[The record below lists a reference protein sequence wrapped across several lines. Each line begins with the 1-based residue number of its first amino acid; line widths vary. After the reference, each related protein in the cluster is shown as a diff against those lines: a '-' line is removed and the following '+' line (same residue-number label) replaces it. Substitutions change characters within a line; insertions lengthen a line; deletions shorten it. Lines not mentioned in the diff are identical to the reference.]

1 MKIAI
6 IPNLTRDRAKNVTL
20 DICRELEKNS
30 IEYSFPSA
38 LKEKMSE
45 LSASVFE
52 NPDTFV
58 KNADMVISVGGDG
71 SMLRAAKIAAE
82 GNKNILGI
90 NAGRL
95 AYLCGLDSNELELL
109 SFIRDG
115 NFSVQNRM
123 MLQVDVFED
132 NNKVFSDICI
142 NDVVITRGPDLRI
155 VDLSVKAD
163 GKNIADYLADGA
175 IIATPT
181 GSTAYSMSA
190 GGSIVEPTLE
200 AMLLTP
206 ICPHSLAVRP
216 YVFSGDTE
224 FEVSVKITEENSES
238 VYLSC
243 DGGKTLEINARHT
256 VKIKKADKKVAFV
269 AIKTDNFIDVLNK
282 KLESKK

>member
-6 IPNLTRDRAKNVTL
+6 IPNLTRDRAKSVTL
-20 DICRELEKNS
+20 DICRELEINQ
-30 IEYSFPSA
+30 IEYCFSLVQRGDFP
-38 LKEKMSE
+38 E
-45 LSASVFE
+45 LADNVFE
-52 NPDTFV
+52 NPREYV
-58 KNADMVISVGGDG
+58 KNSDMVISVGGDG

-82 GNKNILGI
+82 HNKNILGI

-95 AYLCGLDSNELELL
+95 AYLCGLDSNELGLL
-109 SFIRDG
+109 SFLRDG
-115 NFSVQNRM
+115 RYSVQNRM
-123 MLQVDVFED
+123 ILQVEVFDGE
-132 NNKVFSDICI
+132 NKIFSDICI

-155 VDLSVKAD
+155 VDLSVRAD

-200 AMLLTP
+200 AILLTP

-216 YVFSGDTE
+216 YIFSGDTD
-224 FEVSVKITEENSES
+224 FEVSVKITDEHSS
-238 VYLSC
+238 LVYLSC
-243 DGGKTLEINARHT
+243 DGKDALEINARHT
-256 VKIKKADKKVAFV
+256 VKIRKAENKVAFV